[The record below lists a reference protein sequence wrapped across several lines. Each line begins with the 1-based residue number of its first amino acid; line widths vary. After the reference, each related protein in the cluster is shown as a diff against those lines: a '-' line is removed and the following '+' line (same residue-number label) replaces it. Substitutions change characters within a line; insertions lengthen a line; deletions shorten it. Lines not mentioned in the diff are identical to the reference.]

1 MTVTELRAVLDLA
14 TKSLAAVTTELRV
27 EMKDVPKAADLL
39 ILRNLCM
46 TADGVNSDE
55 AVLNA
60 AIEET
65 LSQKRTLLAD
75 VTAPRVLPVDSL
87 WDPAGPEEYAE
98 KLKEIEVK
106 ETENADAYS
115 LRRIVLAGLK
125 GIAGFAWEAYQIGY
139 EDEGIDPFLQRVLQ
153 RTLKYTLSVGLL
165 FNLSMEVGGFGYRSM
180 GLLDNARIERYGSP
194 KLTNIELGVRRNPG
208 ILVCG
213 SDIRALECLLEQTKG
228 TGVDVYTHD
237 ELMSAHCYPQ
247 LSGLDHF
254 AGNYGGSM
262 ANQEA
267 DFTAFNG
274 PIVVT
279 GGALTAPAEA
289 YADRIYTTGVAGF
302 AGVPHLTT
310 DDDVVTD
317 FSAVIE
323 KAKTLTPPA
332 ELRRGEVVTGFG
344 HDQLYSMGDML
355 TNAIEDES
363 IAKIITLIGADGT
376 EAERAYASDLVAALP
391 KNSIVMTDGPVKF
404 RFNDQYLGTLRG
416 MPRTMDIGAIND
428 TYSFC
433 MAALK
438 LQADLGKYDINGVP
452 ISYVVSL
459 GDERAMIS
467 LLTLIY
473 IGAKNMV
480 VFPAYPDYMTDSIV
494 GVFEKNF
501 GLRLAK
507 TPAEDVEAFFAK
519 KPVNA
524 DGPIDPNM
532 LIIDIIEKYPDAA
545 QVLMNCGMSCVTCGA
560 ALYESLSEACM
571 VHGLDPEDVKE
582 VLDHELGL
590 VED

>member
-65 LSQKRTLLAD
+65 LGQKRTLLAD

-98 KLKEIEVK
+98 KLKEIEAK

-194 KLTNIELGVRRNPG
+194 KLTNIELGVRKNPG

-213 SDIRALECLLEQTKG
+213 SDIRALECLLDQTKG

-262 ANQEA
+262 VNQEE

-279 GGALTAPAEA
+279 GGVLNAPAEA

-302 AGVPHLTT
+302 EGVPHLTT
-310 DDDVVTD
+310 DADSVTD

-323 KAKTLTPPA
+323 QAKTLTAPTA
-332 ELRRGEVVTGFG
+332 LRQGEVVTGFG

-363 IAKIITLIGADGT
+363 IAKIITVIGTDGT
-376 EAERAYASDLVAALP
+376 EAERSYISELVDSLP

-416 MPRTMDIGAIND
+416 MPRTMDIGALSD

-452 ISYVVSL
+452 ISYLVSL
-459 GDERAMIS
+459 GDERAMTA

-473 IGAKNMV
+473 IGAKNLV

-507 TPAEDVEAFFAK
+507 SPAEDVEAFFAK

>member
-27 EMKDVPKAADLL
+27 EMKDVPKAVDLL
-39 ILRNLCM
+39 IIRNLCM
-46 TADGVNSDE
+46 TAEGVNSDD
-55 AVLNA
+55 AALSA

-65 LSQKRTLLAD
+65 FAQKRTLLAE
-75 VTAPRVLPVDSL
+75 VTAPRVLPADSL
-87 WDPAGPEEYAE
+87 WDPAGPDEYAAKLAEIDE
-98 KLKEIEVK
+98 KEH
-106 ETENADAYS
+106 ENADAYS
-115 LRRIVLAGLK
+115 LRQIVLAGLK

-194 KLTNIELGVRRNPG
+194 KLTNIELGVRTKPG

-213 SDIRALECLLEQTKG
+213 SDMRALECLLEQTKG
-228 TGVDVYTHD
+228 TGVEVYTHD

-247 LSGLDHF
+247 LTGLDHF

-262 ANQEA
+262 ASQKS
-267 DFTAFNG
+267 DFTYFRG
-274 PIVVT
+274 PVVVT
-279 GGALTAPAEA
+279 GGALEEPAEA
-289 YADRIYTTGVAGF
+289 YADRIYTTGVSGF
-302 AGVPHLTT
+302 AGVPHLVT
-310 DDDVVTD
+310 DNEGVTD

-323 KAKTLTPPA
+323 QAKTCEAPT
-332 ELRRGEVVTGFG
+332 ELRKGEVVTGFG
-344 HDQLYSMGDML
+344 HDQLYTMGEML
-355 TNAIEDES
+355 TGAIEDES
-363 IAKIITLIGADGT
+363 IAKIITIIGTDGADP
-376 EAERAYASDLVAALP
+376 ARSYASELVASLP
-391 KNSIVMTDGPVKF
+391 KNSIVMTDGSVKF

-416 MPRTMDIGAIND
+416 MPRTMDIGAVSD

-459 GDERAMIS
+459 GDERAMTA

-473 IGAKNMV
+473 IGAKNLV
-480 VFPAYPDYMTDSIV
+480 VFPSYPDYMTESIV
-494 GVFEKNF
+494 SVFEKNF
-501 GLRLAK
+501 GLRTAK

-519 KPVNA
+519 KPVSS
-524 DGPIDPNM
+524 DGPIDPEM

>member
-1 MTVTELRAVLDLA
+1 MAVTELRAVLDLA

-27 EMKDVPKAADLL
+27 EMKDVPKSADLL

-46 TADGVNSDE
+46 TMEGVNSDE
-55 AVLNA
+55 AMLQA
-60 AIEET
+60 AVEET
-65 LSQKRTLLAD
+65 FAVKAELLEN

-87 WDPAGPEEYAE
+87 WAPESPDDYAE
-98 KLKEIEVK
+98 KLREMEQKEL
-106 ETENADAYS
+106 ENADAHS
-115 LRRIVLAGLK
+115 LREIVLAGLK
-125 GIAGFAWEAYQIGY
+125 GIASYAYNAYQIGY

-194 KLTNIELGVRRNPG
+194 KITNIELGTRSHPG

-213 SDIRALECLLEQTKG
+213 TDMRALECLLEQTKD

-237 ELMSAHCYPQ
+237 DLMSAHCYPN
-247 LSGLDHF
+247 LTNIDHF

-262 ANQEA
+262 ATQEA
-267 DFTAFNG
+267 DFTAFRG
-274 PIVVT
+274 PIVIT
-279 GGALTAPAEA
+279 GGNLHEPQEA
-289 YADRIYTTGVAGF
+289 YRGRLYTTGTSGY
-302 AGVPHLTT
+302 AGVPHLDT
-310 DDDVVTD
+310 DENSVTD
-317 FSAVIE
+317 FSAVIAQ
-323 KAKTLTPPA
+323 AKTCEPPE
-332 ELRRGEVVTGFG
+332 ELRPGEVVTGFG
-344 HDQLYSMGDML
+344 HEQLYSMSEMITQALEDNSIDKFVTIVGTDAAGDERSYL
-355 TNAIEDES
+355 T
-363 IAKIITLIGADGT
+363 
-376 EAERAYASDLVAALP
+376 DLVAALP
-391 KNSIVMTDGPVKF
+391 KNASVMTAGPVKF
-404 RFNDQYLGTLRG
+404 RFQDQYLGTLRG
-416 MPRTMDIGAIND
+416 MPRTMDIGAIPD
-428 TYSFC
+428 VYSFC
-433 MAALK
+433 MTTLK

-452 ISYVVSL
+452 MAYVVSL
-459 GDERAMIS
+459 GDESAMTA

-473 IGAKNMV
+473 IGVKNIV
-480 VFPAYPDYMTDSIV
+480 LVPGFPDYMTEGIIT
-494 GVFEKNF
+494 VFAKNF
-501 GLRLAK
+501 GLRVHGAVE
-507 TPAEDVEAFFAK
+507 EDVEAFFAK
-519 KPVNA
+519 KPASA

>member
-1 MTVTELRAVLDLA
+1 MTSKNLAAVLDLA

-27 EMKDVPKAADLL
+27 EMKDVPKSADLL

-46 TADGVNSDE
+46 TMEGVNTDE
-55 AVLNA
+55 AVLGS

-65 LSQKRTLLAD
+65 LDVKRTLLAD

-87 WDPAGPEEYAE
+87 WDPAGPEEYEAKLAEVAE
-98 KLKEIEVK
+98 KEN
-106 ETENADAYS
+106 ENADAQS
-115 LRRIVLAGLK
+115 LRRIVLSGLK
-125 GIAGFAWEAYQIGY
+125 GIASFAYNAYQIGY

-153 RTLKYTLSVGLL
+153 RTLKFTLSVGLL

-194 KLTNIELGVRRNPG
+194 KITNIELGVRKNPG

-213 SDIRALECLLEQTKG
+213 NDIRALECLLAQAKD

-237 ELMSAHCYPQ
+237 DLMSAHCYPE
-247 LSGLDHF
+247 LTGIDHF
-254 AGNYGGSM
+254 AGNYGGSLN
-262 ANQEA
+262 AQTE
-267 DFTAFNG
+267 DFTKFNG
-274 PIVVT
+274 PVVIT
-279 GGALTAPAEA
+279 GGKLLPPEEA
-289 YADRIYTTGVAGF
+289 YRNRIYTTGFAGA
-302 AGVPHLTT
+302 AGVPHLEM
-310 DDDVVTD
+310 DGDNVTD

-323 KAKTLTPPA
+323 QAKTCAPPE
-332 ELRRGEVVTGFG
+332 ELRRGEIVTGFG
-344 HDQLYSMGDML
+344 HEQLYAMSEMITG
-355 TNAIEDES
+355 AIEDNS
-363 IAKIITLIGADGT
+363 IGKIVTVIGTDGA
-376 EAERAYASDLVAALP
+376 EEERAYVSELIAALP
-391 KNSIVMTDGPVKF
+391 KNSTVMTAGPVKY

-416 MPRTMDIGAIND
+416 MPRTMDIGDLSD

-433 MAALK
+433 MMALK
-438 LQADLGKYDINGVP
+438 LQADLNKYDINGVP

-459 GDERAMIS
+459 GDEAAMTA

-473 IGAKNMV
+473 IGAKNLV
-480 VFPAYPDYMTDSIV
+480 VVPSFPDYMTESIV

-501 GLRLAK
+501 GLRTAK
-507 TPAEDVEAFFAK
+507 TAAEDVEAFFAK

-524 DGPIDPNM
+524 DGPIDPSM

>member
-1 MTVTELRAVLDLA
+1 MTVKELRAVLDLA
-14 TKSLAAVTTELRV
+14 TKGLAAVTTELRV
-27 EMKDVPKAADLL
+27 EMKDVPKAADLA

-46 TADGVNSDE
+46 TMEGVNSDE
-55 AVLNA
+55 EALSA

-65 LSQKRTLLAD
+65 LEQKRTLLAD

-87 WDPAGPEEYAE
+87 WDPAGPDEYAAKLAEVAE
-98 KLKEIEVK
+98 KDL
-106 ETENADAYS
+106 ENADAHA
-115 LRRIVLAGLK
+115 LREIILAGLK
-125 GIAGFAWEAYQIGY
+125 GIASFAWDAYQIGY

-153 RTLKYTLSVGLL
+153 RTLKFTLSVGLL

-194 KLTNIELGVRRNPG
+194 KITNIEMGVRSHPG

-213 SDIRALECLLEQTKG
+213 TDMRALECLINQAKG
-228 TGVDVYTHD
+228 SGVDVYTHD
-237 ELMSAHCYPQ
+237 DLMPAHCYPN
-247 LSGLDHF
+247 LIGIDHF

-262 ANQEA
+262 ASQET
-267 DFTAFNG
+267 DFEAFHG
-274 PIVVT
+274 PVVVT
-279 GGALTAPAEA
+279 GGQLRAPADSYKE
-289 YADRIYTTGVAGF
+289 RIYTAGVAGF
-302 AGVPHLTT
+302 RGVPHLETEEGA
-310 DDDVVTD
+310 VTD

-323 KAKTLTPPA
+323 QAKTCEPPA

-344 HDQLYSMGDML
+344 HEQLYSMGEML
-355 TNAIEDES
+355 TDALNDES
-363 IAKIITLIGADGT
+363 IGKIVTLIGADGT
-376 EAERAYASDLVAALP
+376 EEKRAYLTELVKTLP
-391 KNSIVMTDGPVKF
+391 KNATVMTAGPAKF

-416 MPRTMDIGAIND
+416 MPRTMDIGSIAD

-459 GDERAMIS
+459 GDEPAMTA

-473 IGAKNMV
+473 IGAKNLAIL
-480 VFPAYPDYMTDSIV
+480 PDYPDYMTDSIV
-494 GVFEKNF
+494 TVFEKNF
-501 GLRLAK
+501 GLRLVG
-507 TPAEDVEAFFAK
+507 TPEEDVEAFFAK
-519 KPVNA
+519 KPVSA

-532 LIIDIIEKYPDAA
+532 LIVDIIEKYPDAA